1 MSTILTDAVAAAFTR
16 RGLEVEA
23 EAAGADTHLIG
34 HATEDTSWIVVG
46 VVNEEEGR
54 AQVYSVLP
62 IDLPE
67 DTFPAITELL
77 ARVNFGM
84 LGPCFEL
91 DLADGEC
98 RCRTSLDLGGPA
110 QGAFEPTQIDR
121 LVESMVGM
129 NGQAMDTYV
138 DAILDVA
145 RGAASPED
153 AVTAVEGEH

>member
-1 MSTILTDAVAAAFTR
+1 MSTVLTDAVAAAFTR
-16 RGLEVEA
+16 RGLEVES
-23 EAAGADTHLIG
+23 EASGDDTHLIG
-34 HATEDTSWIVVG
+34 HAVEDASWVVVG
-46 VVNEEEGR
+46 VVNESEGR

-77 ARVNFGM
+77 ARINFGM

-91 DLADGEC
+91 DVSDGEC

-110 QGAFEPTQIDR
+110 DGAFDTAQLDR
-121 LVESMVGM
+121 IVESMVGL
-129 NGQAMDTYV
+129 NGQAMDTYL

-145 RGAASPED
+145 RGATTPAD
-153 AVTAVEGEH
+153 AVAAVEDED